1 MKAFEEFYS
10 IRDVVLH
17 LELLIFR
24 KLGQI
29 SHDLIMEKSC
39 YTIYTTN
46 ENEMRQTDR
55 TTYISCFL
63 FFIIRLCIV
72 FDFDLKYIYSIHSS
86 EIKRFRLSITIQRN
100 AKKICHLG
108 ITKTQIKY
116 KQFFIVFHFVLC
128 FIGSHI
134 ELKVT
139 SLKSSQFF
147 GLDFY

>member
-46 ENEMRQTDR
+46 ENEIRSDRQIEQHT
-55 TTYISCFL
+55 FPV
-63 FFIIRLCIV
+63 FFSLLCIV
-72 FDFDLKYIYSIHSS
+72 FDFDLKYIYSVYTHQ
-86 EIKRFRLSITIQRN
+86 KL
-100 AKKICHLG
+100 KGLG
-108 ITKTQIKY
+108 ST
-116 KQFFIVFHFVLC
+116 
-128 FIGSHI
+128 
-134 ELKVT
+134 
-139 SLKSSQFF
+139 
-147 GLDFY
+147 